1 MSILGAFN
9 NVLTDFIDDC
19 ILVFPEDRD
28 FKVYKKGVDLL
39 VTINPKK
46 VLTIF
51 TEYTSIYRDKILVKD
66 EDFFL
71 NADYKDIVSVSS
83 KDTVSFSSK
92 YSQLDILNIIKKIQG
107 YWIELNECNR
117 TKIWDYMILL
127 INISDK
133 YYSA

>member
-28 FKVYKKGVDLL
+28 FKVYKKGVNML
-39 VTINPKK
+39 VKVNPKK
-46 VLTIF
+46 VLTVF
-51 TEYTSIYRDKILVKD
+51 TEYTTIYREKILVKD
-66 EDFFL
+66 EAFFL
-71 NADYKDIVSVSS
+71 DNNNYTEVVSS
-83 KDTVSFSSK
+83 KVENSDK
-92 YSQLDILNIIKKIQG
+92 YSESDIFNIINKIKG
-107 YWIELNECNR
+107 YWIELNDSNK
-117 TKIWDYMILL
+117 TKIWDYLILL

>member
-19 ILVFPEDRD
+19 IRVFPEDTD
-28 FKVYKKGVDLL
+28 FKVYKKGVNLL
-39 VTINPKK
+39 VKVNPKK
-46 VLTIF
+46 VLTVF
-51 TEYTSIYRDKILVKD
+51 TEYTSIYREKILVKE

-71 NADYKDIVSVSS
+71 NTDYTDIVSSN
-83 KDTVSFSSK
+83 SK
-92 YSQLDILNIIKKIQG
+92 YSESDIFNIINKIKG
-107 YWIELNECNR
+107 YWVELNDSNK

>member
-19 ILVFPEDRD
+19 ILVFPEDKD
-28 FKVYKKGVDLL
+28 FMLYKKGVNLL
-39 VTINPKK
+39 VKVNPKK
-46 VLTIF
+46 VLTVF
-51 TEYTSIYRDKILVKD
+51 AEYTSIYREKILVKD

-71 NADYKDIVSVSS
+71 KTDYTEIVSSN
-83 KDTVSFSSK
+83 SK
-92 YSQLDILNIIKKIQG
+92 YSESDIFNIINKIKG
-107 YWIELNECNR
+107 YWVELDDNNK

>member
-19 ILVFPEDRD
+19 ILVFPEDTD
-28 FKVYKKGVDLL
+28 FKVYKKGVNLL
-39 VTINPKK
+39 VKVNPKK
-46 VLTIF
+46 VLTVF
-51 TEYTSIYRDKILVKD
+51 TEYTSIYREKILVKE

-71 NADYKDIVSVSS
+71 NTDYTDIVSSN
-83 KDTVSFSSK
+83 SK
-92 YSQLDILNIIKKIQG
+92 YSESDIFNIINKIKG
-107 YWIELNECNR
+107 YWVELNDSNK

>member
-19 ILVFPEDRD
+19 ILVFPEDTD
-28 FKVYKKGVDLL
+28 FKVYKKGVNLL
-39 VTINPKK
+39 VKVNPKK
-46 VLTIF
+46 VLTVF
-51 TEYTSIYRDKILVKD
+51 TDYTTIYRDKILVKD

-71 NADYKDIVSVSS
+71 NTDYTDIVSSNS
-83 KDTVSFSSK
+83 NSK
-92 YSQLDILNIIKKIQG
+92 YSESDIFNIINKIKG
-107 YWIELNECNR
+107 YWVELNDSNK

>member
-9 NVLTDFIDDC
+9 NILSDFIDDC

-39 VTINPKK
+39 VKVNPKK
-46 VLTIF
+46 VLTVF
-51 TEYTSIYRDKILVKD
+51 TEYTTIYKENILVKD
-66 EDFFL
+66 EVFFL
-71 NADYKDIVSVSS
+71 DNNYTDLVSS
-83 KDTVSFSSK
+83 NSK
-92 YSQLDILNIIKKIQG
+92 YSESDVFNIINKIKG
-107 YWIELNECNR
+107 YWVELNDNNK

>member
-19 ILVFPEDRD
+19 ILVFPEDKD
-28 FKVYKKGVDLL
+28 FKVYKKGVNLL
-39 VTINPKK
+39 VKVNPKK
-46 VLTIF
+46 VLTVF
-51 TEYTSIYRDKILVKD
+51 AEYTSIYREKILVKD

-71 NADYKDIVSVSS
+71 KTDYTDIVSSN
-83 KDTVSFSSK
+83 SK
-92 YSQLDILNIIKKIQG
+92 YSESDIFNIINKIKG
-107 YWIELNECNR
+107 YWVELDDNNK

>member
-19 ILVFPEDRD
+19 ILVFPEDTD
-28 FKVYKKGVDLL
+28 FKVYKKGVTLL
-39 VTINPKK
+39 VKVNPKK
-46 VLTIF
+46 VLTVF
-51 TEYTSIYRDKILVKD
+51 TEYTSIYREKILVKE

-71 NADYKDIVSVSS
+71 NTDYTDIVSSN
-83 KDTVSFSSK
+83 SK
-92 YSQLDILNIIKKIQG
+92 YSESDIFNIINKIKG
-107 YWIELNECNR
+107 YWVELNDSNK